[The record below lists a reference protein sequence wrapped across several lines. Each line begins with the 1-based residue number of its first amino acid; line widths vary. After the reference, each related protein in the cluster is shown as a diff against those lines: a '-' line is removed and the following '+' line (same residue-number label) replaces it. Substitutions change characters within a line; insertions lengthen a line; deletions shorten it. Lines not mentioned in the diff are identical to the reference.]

1 MGGILIQISEGFF
14 LTKVTENSLIL
25 LNFPLEMLVNLCP
38 EAVVNTGEQKEKRHF
53 MPPGHYRK
61 SLDNGKQKG
70 ILW

>member
-1 MGGILIQISEGFF
+1 
-14 LTKVTENSLIL
+14 
-25 LNFPLEMLVNLCP
+25 MLVNLCP

-70 ILW
+70 ML